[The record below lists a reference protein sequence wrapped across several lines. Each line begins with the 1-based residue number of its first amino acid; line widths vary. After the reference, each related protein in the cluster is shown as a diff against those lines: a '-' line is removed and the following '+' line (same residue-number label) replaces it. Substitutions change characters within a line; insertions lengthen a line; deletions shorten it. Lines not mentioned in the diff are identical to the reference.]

1 MQRTRRRLCH
11 DRRVRRSATVVM
23 ALLVPAL
30 LHTHFALLHHRV
42 HGSVWDYLGLAAAAA
57 ASWIGVPGP
66 GEPVLIGAGVWAS
79 RGRLDLATVLVVAW
93 VSATVGGI
101 IGWMI
106 GRRGGRRI
114 MTARGPLH
122 AARLR
127 TVERGERIFD
137 RYAVVAVLLT
147 PSWIA
152 GIHRVR
158 SRVFHPTNAASAAV
172 WACGIG
178 LGSYFAGPAVIDW
191 VNDFGTGTSVILV
204 IVILGAVCLEL
215 ARRYRLRSRA

>member
-1 MQRTRRRLCH
+1 
-11 DRRVRRSATVVM
+11 
-23 ALLVPAL
+23 
-30 LHTHFALLHHRV
+30 
-42 HGSVWDYLGLAAAAA
+42 
-57 ASWIGVPGP
+57 
-66 GEPVLIGAGVWAS
+66 
-79 RGRLDLATVLVVAW
+79 
-93 VSATVGGI
+93 
-101 IGWMI
+101 
-106 GRRGGRRI
+106 
-114 MTARGPLH
+114 
-122 AARLR
+122 
-127 TVERGERIFD
+127 VERGERIFD

>member
-1 MQRTRRRLCH
+1 
-11 DRRVRRSATVVM
+11 M

-30 LHTHFALLHHRV
+30 LHIHTAFLVHHRV
-42 HGSVWDYLGLAAAAA
+42 HGSVWDYLGLAAASA
-57 ASWIGVPGP
+57 ASWVGVPGP
-66 GEPVLIGAGVWAS
+66 GEPVLIGAGIWAS
-79 RGRLDLATVLVVAW
+79 KGRLDLATVLVVAW

-101 IGWMI
+101 IGWVV
-106 GRRGGRRI
+106 GRRAGRTI

-127 TVERGERIFD
+127 TVARGERIFE
-137 RYAVVAVLLT
+137 RYAVAAILFT

-158 SRVFHPTNAASAAV
+158 SRVYQPTNAVSAAV
-172 WACGIG
+172 WAAAIG

-204 IVILGAVCLEL
+204 GLIVTGVCLEL
-215 ARRYRLRSRA
+215 ARRYRLRSRAR